1 MHIDGLH
8 ILSVLIRHARAGF
21 CRSRTV
27 QPSNQAHDASEMPRP
42 YPARRSQRYR
52 TVYNVQYMY
61 SESKT
66 VLIYMHLLSDEN
78 IQLKLHCIVRVVRRA
93 D

>member
-1 MHIDGLH
+1 MRALDFV
-8 ILSVLIRHARAGF
+8 VLE
-21 CRSRTV
+21 RS
-27 QPSNQAHDASEMPRP
+27 SQAIKPTMRSSEMPRP

-61 SESKT
+61 SELKT

>member
-1 MHIDGLH
+1 M
-8 ILSVLIRHARAGF
+8 RAGLSF
-21 CRSRTV
+21 SRS
-27 QPSNQAHDASEMPRP
+27 SQAIKPTHDASEMPRP

-66 VLIYMHLLSDEN
+66 CLIYMHLLSDEN
-78 IQLKLHCIVRVVRRA
+78 IQLKLHCIVRVTVRRA